1 MGPNHD
7 VLNEVK
13 KDAIRHTLRH
23 FRDQVEDSEFEPV
36 KNLGEVQ
43 KKLLAEHDQD
53 ALERDHP
60 VIEQAKKDNKNTKA
74 SK

>member
-23 FRDQVEDSEFEPV
+23 FRDQVEDEEFEPV
-36 KNLGEVQ
+36 RNLHEVQ
-43 KKLLAEHDQD
+43 KQLLAEHDND
-53 ALERDHP
+53 PLERDHP
-60 VIEQAKKDNKNTKA
+60 VIEKVKTDNQNTKA